1 MSTLGKHT
9 MIQKIGPKAL
19 GVLWT
24 LAFAV
29 GAWAVVQ
36 RLLLGHELANYGS
49 YVVWGLWVSAYIY
62 FIGLSAGA
70 FLLSSLIYVFA
81 SKELEKIG
89 KLSLLVA
96 VVTLVMALLSIWFD
110 LGHMERFYF
119 IYTRPNFRS
128 MMAWMVWLYT
138 AYFLLLLA
146 ETWFALRADLA
157 RWSASDG
164 WRRFIANLLLFG
176 RTSLTERSQAW
187 DRMVLRL
194 LGSLGIPL
202 AIAFHGGVGALFGTV
217 VARPYWHTPL
227 YPIMFLTGA
236 LVSGGALMTAT
247 VAFFWPKQDPKYAV
261 MVQRLGQIV
270 LMILLFDLLLE
281 WAEFS
286 IPMWYGVGPEYELL
300 QKVLFGPF
308 WWVFWVLHLL
318 LGSLIPIVLL
328 VTRAKKPFWVGI
340 AGGLIATTF
349 MAVRLNIVVP
359 GLIEPQLRGL
369 EEAYQNP
376 RLLFEYVP
384 SLFEWQVVLFIVS
397 LGFGLFYLGY
407 RLLPLVEPAPD
418 SSRVKRG
425 RAP

>member
-1 MSTLGKHT
+1 MSVWAQRT
-9 MIQKIGPKAL
+9 MMQTIGPKVL
-19 GVLWT
+19 GVLW
-24 LAFAV
+24 V
-29 GAWAVVQ
+29 GALVVGGWAVIQ

-49 YVVWGLWVSAYIY
+49 YIVWGLWVSAYIY

-110 LGHMERFYF
+110 LGHMERFYYIF
-119 IYTRPNFRS
+119 TRPNFRS

-146 ETWFALRADLA
+146 EMWFAMRADLA
-157 RWSASDG
+157 RWSETSG
-164 WRRFIANLLLFG
+164 WRRMVANLLLLG
-176 RTSLTERSQAW
+176 RRLTARSVEL
-187 DRMVLRL
+187 DRNALRV
-194 LGSLGIPL
+194 LGSIGIPL

-217 VARPYWHTPL
+217 LARPYWHTPL
-227 YPIMFLTGA
+227 YPILFLTGA

-247 VAFFWPKQDPKYAV
+247 VAFFWPKHDPKYAP
-261 MVQRLGQIV
+261 MVQRLGNIV

-300 QKVLFGPF
+300 QKVLFGPY
-308 WWVFWVLHLL
+308 WWVFWVLHML
-318 LGSLIPIVLL
+318 LGSLIPIFLL
-328 VTRAKKPFWVGI
+328 VTQSRKPFWVGV
-340 AGGLIATTF
+340 AGVLITTTF

-369 EEAYQNP
+369 EEAYYNP

-384 SLFEWQVVLFIVS
+384 SLFEWQVILFILA
-397 LGFGLFYLGY
+397 LGFGLFYLGN
-407 RLLPLVEPAPD
+407 RLLPLMEREEGT
-418 SSRVKRG
+418 SR
-425 RAP
+425 